1 MKRYALIVAGGRGTR
16 MKSDLPKQFMLL
28 LDTPVLMHTIERF
41 AFSSEEIEIVLV
53 LPSDQIAFWESLC
66 KQLDFDIDHTVVAG
80 GESRFE
86 SVKNGLA
93 LCKGDGVVAI
103 HDGVRPLVSE
113 SLIQNGF
120 EAAIL
125 HQSALPVIPI
135 SQSIR
140 RRDGDESTVVNRNGL
155 VAVQTPQCFDLVM
168 IQRAYD
174 RQFEDSF
181 TDDATVFEAAGN
193 KIHLIDGEETNIKI
207 TTASDLKIAEAIL
220 SMSQSQ

>member
-53 LPSDQIAFWESLC
+53 LPSDQITFWESLC
-66 KQLDFDIDHTVVAG
+66 KQLDFDIDHTLVAG

-93 LCKGDGVVAI
+93 FCKGEGVVAI

-113 SLIQNGF
+113 SLIQQGI
-120 EAAIL
+120 EAARV
-125 HQSALPVIPI
+125 HKSALPVIPI

-193 KIHLIDGEETNIKI
+193 KIHLIDGEETNLKI